1 MRVGHF
7 VHQLKPFGTER
18 MIEALLKFWV
28 CLWCVLFVVCYE
40 DGPMRPV
47 FERLGA
53 RVRISR
59 DDREIARWMREADL
73 ENDHQL
79 APHTMPKGLAGRI
92 GRPKIVTI
100 HWAISFAGVQA
111 DRFIATSPL
120 AKEVQPDGMPCELVP
135 NGIDLERY
143 PERTQSSRRVIGRVS
158 RADKCDES
166 FWYALLPILAEFPDV
181 EVHLAGV
188 TSTSG
193 GRVKCLGVCDNVS
206 EVLSEMSLFVYTP
219 RPRHGTKDL
228 AVMEALAAGL
238 PCVFSDV
245 DTVRASV
252 GSEEVAMLVPFHDV
266 RATVEALRFLLHH
279 PAQAE
284 ELGRKARAYAH
295 RVFDV
300 RPCVAAYERLYS
312 EVARCA

>member
-18 MIEALLKFWV
+18 MIEALLKYRGRPWSEQ
-28 CLWCVLFVVCYE
+28 FVVSFE

-73 ENDHQL
+73 VNVHLL

-92 GRPKIVTI
+92 GRPKVVTI
-100 HWAISFAGVQA
+100 HWATSFAGVQA

-120 AKEVQPDGMPCELVP
+120 AKEVQPDGMPCDLVP

-143 PERTQSSRRVIGRVS
+143 PERPRGSRRIIGRVS

-188 TSTSG
+188 TGSSG
-193 GRVKCLGVCDNVS
+193 ARVKSLGICDDVS
-206 EVLSEMSLFVYTP
+206 EALSGVSLFVYTP

-252 GSEEVAMLVPFHDV
+252 GSEEVALLVPFHDV

-279 PAQAE
+279 PEEAE
-284 ELGRKARAYAH
+284 ELGQRARAFAH
-295 RVFDV
+295 RAFDV